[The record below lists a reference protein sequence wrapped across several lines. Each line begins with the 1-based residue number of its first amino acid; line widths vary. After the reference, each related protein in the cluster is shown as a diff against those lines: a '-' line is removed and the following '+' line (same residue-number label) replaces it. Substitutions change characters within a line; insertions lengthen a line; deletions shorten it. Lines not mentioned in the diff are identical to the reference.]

1 MNIFY
6 FYIIFNNKLFFSS
19 IFYIILII
27 FPLLSFFY
35 IKNFIQAKEIFNNIF
50 LNNINFYDFLT
61 FYFCGLIPFNI
72 YCILLLIIKNDSIVG
87 KFCMF
92 FSIFY
97 GALIARQCLIL
108 HLIHN
113 EKEINE
119 NDKIILFFVFFISF
133 LFLTLF
139 VI

>member
-6 FYIIFNNKLFFSS
+6 FYIIFNNKLIFSS
-19 IFYIILII
+19 ILYIILII

-72 YCILLLIIKNDSIVG
+72 YCILLLIIKNDSFVG

-97 GALIARQCLIL
+97 GALISRQCLIL

>member
-6 FYIIFNNKLFFSS
+6 FYIIFNNKLIFSS
-19 IFYIILII
+19 ILYIILII

-35 IKNFIQAKEIFNNIF
+35 IKNFIQAKEIFNNVF
-50 LNNINFYDFLT
+50 LNNINFFEFLT

-72 YCILLLIIKNDSIVG
+72 YCILLLIIKNDSFVG

-97 GALIARQCLIL
+97 GALISRQCLIL

>member
-1 MNIFY
+1 MMIFY
-6 FYIIFNNKLFFSS
+6 FYIIFNNKLIFSS
-19 IFYIILII
+19 TLYIILIT

-35 IKNFIQAKEIFNNIF
+35 IKCFIKSKKIFNNII
-50 LNNINFYDFLT
+50 LNKINFLEFLT

-72 YCILLLIIKNDSIVG
+72 NNILLLIIKNDSFVG

-97 GALIARQCLIL
+97 GALISRQCLII
-108 HLIHN
+108 HLITN

-119 NDKIILFFVFFISF
+119 NDKIILFIIFFISF
-133 LFLTLF
+133 LFLTLY
-139 VI
+139 II